1 MARMKDGIY
10 CAKCNVESKLGVLPR
25 YEYEEG
31 TPLHNVQ
38 AYICPKCNKFFFT
51 EEQAHEM
58 EERTKELHEYEFGF
72 ERKVTVSGTSLVVGI
87 PSELADHLKIKQ
99 GQKVRIIPIARDG
112 FMIRKLA
119 T

>member
-1 MARMKDGIY
+1 MKDGIY
-10 CAKCNVESKLGVLPR
+10 CAKCNVESKLAVLSK

-38 AYICPKCNKFFFT
+38 TYRCPKCHDIFFT

-58 EERTKELHEYEFGF
+58 RARTEELQEYAFGF
-72 ERKVTVSGTSLVVGI
+72 ERKVLVTGKSLAVGI

-112 FMIRKLA
+112 FMIRKIPV
-119 T
+119 